1 MRRVA
6 VIGAGMTQF
15 GELFGLGIKEML
27 PMALSEAVSSVDK
40 GFDRDDIEAAW
51 FGELVPSDGFASGI
65 LADSCGLL
73 DIPVTRLENACAT
86 GNDAVRHGFMG
97 VASGMYD
104 VVLVMGADKVRET
117 SSQSTFWDWMSMTR
131 DMAWDFP
138 LGLVAPANFAL
149 HAARYLHESPAT
161 REHMAMVAVKN
172 HRHGVS
178 NPKAHMR
185 FEITIED
192 VLNAPTVVEPFGL
205 YDCTPQSDGAAAVVL
220 VAEEVVDRYTDQ
232 PVWIR
237 GVGLGLDRVMHAHK
251 PDMTTFPPTVKAAK
265 KAYQMAGIGPG
276 DIDVAEV
283 HDCFTAIEMISYEDL
298 GFCDRFEAYKLLE
311 AGETSVG
318 GRIPVN
324 PSGGLK
330 AKGHPPGA
338 TGVAQCVELF
348 EQLRGTASNQVDG
361 AQWAL
366 AHNVGGPTAVSAVT
380 ILSRDQG

>member
-6 VIGAGMTQF
+6 IVGAGMTSF
-15 GELFGLGIKEML
+15 GELFGLGIKDML
-27 PMALSEAVSSVDK
+27 PMAVSEAIASVDK
-40 GFDRDDIEAAW
+40 GLDRADVQAAW
-51 FGELVPSDGFASGI
+51 FGELVPTDGFAAGI

-86 GNDAVRHGFMG
+86 GNDAIRHGVLG
-97 VASGMYD
+97 IASGFYD
-104 VVLVMGADKVRET
+104 VVLVVGADKVRET
-117 SSQSTFWDWMSMTR
+117 STQTTFWDWMSMTR

-149 HAARYLHESPAT
+149 HVNRYLYESPAT

-172 HRHGVS
+172 HHHGVS
-178 NPKAHMR
+178 NPKAQMR
-185 FEITIED
+185 FEITIEQ
-192 VLNAPTVVEPFGL
+192 VLNAPLVVEPFGL
-205 YDCTPQSDGAAAVVL
+205 YDCTPQSDGAAAALLVSEDVV
-220 VAEEVVDRYTDQ
+220 ERYTDR

-237 GVGLGLDRVMHAHK
+237 GVGLGVDRVMHQHK
-251 PDMTTFPPTVKAAK
+251 PDMTTFPPTVKAAR
-265 KAYQMAGIGPG
+265 KAYAMAGVGPG
-276 DIDVAEV
+276 DIHVAEV
-283 HDCFTAIEMISYEDL
+283 HDCFTGVELIDYEDL
-298 GFCDRFEAYKLLE
+298 GFCERFEAYKLVE

-318 GRIPVN
+318 GRLPVN

-361 AQWAL
+361 ARWAL
-366 AHNVGGPTAVSAVT
+366 AHNIGGPTAVAAVT
-380 ILSRDQG
+380 ILSSDRG

>member
-6 VIGAGMTQF
+6 MVGAGMTEF
-15 GELFGLGIKEML
+15 GELFGLGLKEML
-27 PMALSEAVSSVDK
+27 PLAMSEAVASVDK
-40 GFDRDDIEAAW
+40 SFDRSDIEAAW

-86 GNDAVRHGFMG
+86 GNDAVRHGFLG

-104 VVLVMGADKVRET
+104 VVLVVGADKVRET
-117 SSQSTFWDWMSMTR
+117 STQSTFWDWMSMTR

-161 REHMAMVAVKN
+161 REHMALVAVKN

-178 NPKAHMR
+178 NPKAQMR
-185 FEITIED
+185 FEITVED
-192 VLNAPTVVEPFGL
+192 VLNAPMVAEPFGL
-205 YDCTPQSDGAAAVVL
+205 YDCTPQSDGAAAVLL
-220 VAEEVVDRYTDQ
+220 VSEDVVDRYTDR

-237 GVGLGLDRVMHAHK
+237 GLGLGMDRVMHAHK
-251 PDMTTFPPTVKAAK
+251 PDMTSFPPTVKAAK
-265 KAYQMAGIGPG
+265 KAYAMAGIGPA

-283 HDCFTAIEMISYEDL
+283 HDCFTAIELINYEDL
-298 GFCDRFEAYKLLE
+298 GFCEKFEAYKLIE

-318 GRIPVN
+318 GRLPVN

-348 EQLRGTASNQVDG
+348 EQLRGSASNQVDG
-361 AQWAL
+361 ARWAL

-380 ILSRDQG
+380 ILSSDKG